1 MATGRNVIMN
11 KRHFRWI
18 ALFLFTALVLR
29 GCLNIYSAK
38 PIEAWIIDAETR
50 DPVAGAVVVARW
62 TLSYGYEGGGGYDW
76 VVMETVTDE
85 NGRFTFPGWG
95 PRVIPT
101 TLLWQAT
108 MKGDDPNIKFYKFGY
123 SGVKHTPSMAG
134 KQGQRPKFDSYSW
147 GGASVREWYLNGE
160 TLEYK
165 PAKGDLKLLTEELHD
180 FDFTLNY
187 IRGDGCEYIYM
198 PRALNAVKNAYEILK
213 AQPGRHIEESPLRD
227 YDMAY
232 VKWIRADAET
242 RHIQQEE
249 CGITAVEAMEAAIW
263 KDRR

>member
-1 MATGRNVIMN
+1 MN

-18 ALFLFTALVLR
+18 GLLLFTALLLR

-50 DPVAGAVVVARW
+50 QPVEGAVVVARW
-62 TLSYGYEGGGGYDW
+62 KLVYGLEGGGRYDW
-76 VVMETVTDE
+76 VVLETVTDK

-101 TLLWQAT
+101 SLLWQAK
-108 MKGDDPNIKFYKFGY
+108 MEGDDPDIKFYKFGY
-123 SGVKHTPSMAG
+123 AGVKQTQSMAD
-134 KQGQRPKFDSYSW
+134 KEYHRPHLDDYVW
-147 GGASVREWYLNGE
+147 GGSSEREWYLNGE

-180 FDFTLNY
+180 FDFSLNY
-187 IRGDGCEYIYM
+187 IRGDGCEYIYI
-198 PRALNAVKNAYEILK
+198 PRALHAVKNAYEILK
-213 AQPGRHIEESPLRD
+213 AQPGRHIEESPLRN

-232 VKWIRADAET
+232 VKWIRGDAET
-242 RHIQQEE
+242 RHIQREE

-263 KDRR
+263 KHRR